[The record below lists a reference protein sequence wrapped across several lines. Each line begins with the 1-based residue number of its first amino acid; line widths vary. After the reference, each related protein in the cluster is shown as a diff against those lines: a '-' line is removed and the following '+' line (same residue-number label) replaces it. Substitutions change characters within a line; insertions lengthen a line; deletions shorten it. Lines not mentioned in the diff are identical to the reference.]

1 MPQGYSFVIGRS
13 QVNITPATTR
23 EITTWN
29 DSRIQALN
37 SPEVAALLPG
47 TPIKIVVEGYSSGYQ
62 TTFTYWLNATVSG
75 WQVRVPQWLLLL
87 LFFII
92 MGANVASRFRWA
104 WGRV

>member
-1 MPQGYSFVIGRS
+1 M
-13 QVNITPATTR
+13 
-23 EITTWN
+23 WN

-75 WQVRVPQWLLLL
+75 WQVRVPPNGCYCYCSLSLWALTWLRASGGRGGGCNVPHS
-87 LFFII
+87 IDVPRQGI
-92 MGANVASRFRWA
+92 CGA
-104 WGRV
+104 G